1 METTV
6 SYARLVRPA
15 IDRVYVG
22 ARWAARP
29 RMEAFY
35 AERGCE
41 LGAENSFFS
50 GVLARPMPAAA
61 LVDGLVYGDGDMSR
75 ELEQG
80 IFVRD
85 DEGAWHL
92 TDLGRELVLFAQ
104 RATGE
109 AAEELW
115 GALLPGML
123 PGLSIVPRLAELV
136 GRVLAHAQAS
146 GGPAFR
152 AMSPPYEPADASPA
166 LLLVTRLGSLR
177 HHRADAHRAAWR
189 AAGLTA
195 DGIRAL
201 PDGPERAAIE
211 ADTDRRDEPAYA
223 VLTEAERW
231 ELLAGLA
238 ALPN

>member
-1 METTV
+1 M

-50 GVLARPMPAAA
+50 GVLARPMPAEA
-61 LVDGLVYGDGDMSR
+61 L
-75 ELEQG
+75 
-80 IFVRD
+80 
-85 DEGAWHL
+85 
-92 TDLGRELVLFAQ
+92 
-104 RATGE
+104 
-109 AAEELW
+109 
-115 GALLPGML
+115 
-123 PGLSIVPRLAELV
+123 
-136 GRVLAHAQAS
+136 
-146 GGPAFR
+146 
-152 AMSPPYEPADASPA
+152 
-166 LLLVTRLGSLR
+166 
-177 HHRADAHRAAWR
+177 
-189 AAGLTA
+189 A

-223 VLTEAERW
+223 VLSEAERW

>member
-1 METTV
+1 M

-35 AERGCE
+35 AERGCD
-41 LGAENSFFS
+41 LGTENSLFS
-50 GVLARPMPAAA
+50 GVLARPVPAEA
-61 LVDGLVYGDGDMSR
+61 LADGLVYTSGSMDK
-75 ELEQG
+75 ELAQG
-80 IFVRD
+80 VFVRD

-92 TDLGRELVLFAQ
+92 TELGRELASFAQ

-109 AAEELW
+109 AAEEKW
-115 GALLPGML
+115 AMLPRVL
-123 PGLSIVPRLAELV
+123 PGLSIVPRLVALV
-136 GRVLAHAQAS
+136 GRVLAHGRAS
-146 GGPAFR
+146 GGPAFQ
-152 AMSPPYEPADASPA
+152 AMSPPYEPDGASPA

-211 ADTDRRDEPAYA
+211 AETDRRDEPAYA

>member
-22 ARWAARP
+22 ARWGARA

-35 AERGCE
+35 AERGCT

-50 GVLARPMPAAA
+50 GVLARPMPAEA
-61 LVDGLVYGDGDMSR
+61 LADGLVYTSGSMAE

-80 IFVRD
+80 VVVRD
-85 DEGAWHL
+85 TEGAWHL
-92 TDLGRELVLFAQ
+92 TDLGRELTLFAQ

-109 AAEELW
+109 AAEEQW
-115 GALLPGML
+115 TML
-123 PGLSIVPRLAELV
+123 PGLSIVPRLADLV
-136 GRVLAHAQAS
+136 GRVLTHAQAT
-146 GGPAFR
+146 GGPVFR
-152 AMSPPYEPADASPA
+152 AMSPPYEPAGASPA

-195 DGIRAL
+195 DEIRTL
-201 PDGPERAAIE
+201 PDGPQRAAIE

-223 VLTEAERW
+223 ALTEAERW

>member
-1 METTV
+1 M
-6 SYARLVRPA
+6 SYARLIRPV

-22 ARWAARP
+22 ARWAARA

-35 AERGCE
+35 AERGCA

-50 GVLARPMPAAA
+50 GVLARPMSAEA
-61 LVDGLVYGDGDMSR
+61 LTDGLVYTDGSMDA
-75 ELEQG
+75 ELARG
-80 IFVRD
+80 IFVRAD
-85 DEGAWHL
+85 DGAWHL
-92 TDLGRELVLFAQ
+92 TDLGRELALFAQ

-115 GALLPGML
+115 SRLPGVL

-136 GRVLAHAQAS
+136 GRVLAHGQAT
-146 GGPAFR
+146 GGPVFR
-152 AMSPPYEPADASPA
+152 AMSPPYEPEGASPA
-166 LLLVTRLGSLR
+166 VLLTTRLGSLR

-211 ADTDRRDEPAYA
+211 AETDRRDAPAYA

-231 ELLAGLA
+231 ELLANLG
-238 ALPN
+238 ALPG

>member
-1 METTV
+1 M
-6 SYARLVRPA
+6 SYARLIRPA

-35 AERGCE
+35 AERGCD

-50 GVLARPMPAAA
+50 GVLARPMPAEA
-61 LVDGLVYGDGDMSR
+61 LADGLVYTSGSMEK
-75 ELEQG
+75 ELKQG

-92 TDLGRELVLFAQ
+92 TELGRELTLFAQ

-115 GALLPGML
+115 GALLPGVL
-123 PGLSIVPRLAELV
+123 PGLTIVPRLADLV
-136 GRVLAHAQAS
+136 GRVLAHGQAT

-152 AMSPPYEPADASPA
+152 AMSPPYEPAGASPA

-189 AAGLTA
+189 AADLTA
-195 DGIRAL
+195 DEIRAL
-201 PDGPERAAIE
+201 PDGPVRAAVE

-223 VLTEAERW
+223 VLTDAERW

>member
-6 SYARLVRPA
+6 SYARLIRPA
-15 IDRVYVG
+15 IDRVYMG
-22 ARWAARP
+22 ARLKARP
-29 RMEAFY
+29 RMAAFY
-35 AERGCE
+35 AERGHE
-41 LGAENSFFS
+41 LGMENTLFS
-50 GVLARPMPAAA
+50 GVLARPLPAEA
-61 LVDGLVYGDGDMSR
+61 LADGLVYTGVDLSR
-75 ELEQG
+75 ELAQG
-80 IFVRD
+80 VFVRD

-92 TDLGRELVLFAQ
+92 TERGRELASFGQ

-115 GALLPGML
+115 GTRPEVL
-123 PGLSIVPRLAELV
+123 PGLSVVPRLAELV
-136 GRVLAHAQAS
+136 GRVLAHAQAT

-152 AMSPPYEPADASPA
+152 AMSPPYEPAGASPA

-195 DGIRAL
+195 EEIRAL
-201 PDGPERAAIE
+201 PDGPDRAPIE

>member
-6 SYARLVRPA
+6 SYARLIRPA

-29 RMEAFY
+29 RMEKFY
-35 AERGCE
+35 AERGAD
-41 LGAENSFFS
+41 LGYENSFFS
-50 GVLARPMPAAA
+50 GVLARPMPAEA
-61 LVDGLVYGDGDMSR
+61 LADGLAYTDGDMSR
-75 ELEQG
+75 ELAQG
-80 IFVRD
+80 VTTVD
-85 DEGAWHL
+85 ADGAWHL
-92 TDLGRELVLFAQ
+92 TERGRELALFAQ
-104 RATGE
+104 RATAE

-115 GALLPGML
+115 SDLPGML
-123 PGLSIVPRLAELV
+123 PGLRIVPRLADLV
-136 GRVLAHAQAS
+136 GRVLAHGQAT

-152 AMSPPYEPADASPA
+152 AMSPPYEPDGASPA

-195 DGIRAL
+195 DEIRAL

-211 ADTDRRDEPAYA
+211 AETDRRDEPAYA
-223 VLTEAERW
+223 VLTDAERW

>member
-15 IDRVYVG
+15 VDRVYVG

-50 GVLARPMPAAA
+50 GVLARPMPAEA
-61 LVDGLVYGDGDMSR
+61 LADGLAYGDGNMSR

-85 DEGAWHL
+85 DAGAWHL

-109 AAEELW
+109 AAEQKW
-115 GALLPGML
+115 GML
-123 PGLSIVPRLAELV
+123 PGVLPGLVVVPRLAELV
-136 GRVLAHAQAS
+136 GRVLAHAQAT

-152 AMSPPYEPADASPA
+152 AMSPPYEPEGASPA

>member
-35 AERGCE
+35 AERGCD

-50 GVLARPMPAAA
+50 GVLARPMPAEA
-61 LVDGLVYGDGDMSR
+61 LADGLAYGDGDMSR

-109 AAEELW
+109 AAEEKW
-115 GALLPGML
+115 GML
-123 PGLSIVPRLAELV
+123 PGVLPGLVVVPRLAELV
-136 GRVLAHAQAS
+136 GRVLAHAQAT
-146 GGPAFR
+146 GGPAFH
-152 AMSPPYEPADASPA
+152 AMSPPYEPEGASAA

-195 DGIRAL
+195 AEIRAL

>member
-6 SYARLVRPA
+6 SYARLIRPV
-15 IDRVYVG
+15 IDRVYVA

-35 AERGCE
+35 AERGVD
-41 LGAENSFFS
+41 LGYENSFFS
-50 GVLARPMPAAA
+50 GVLARPMPADA
-61 LVDGLVYGDGDMSR
+61 LADGLIYTDGDMSR
-75 ELEQG
+75 ELAQG
-80 IFVRD
+80 VTKVD
-85 DEGAWHL
+85 AEGTWHL
-92 TDLGRELVLFAQ
+92 TELGRELALFAQ
-104 RATGE
+104 RATAE

-115 GALLPGML
+115 SSGPSML
-123 PGLSIVPRLAELV
+123 PGLAAVPRLAELV
-136 GRVLAHAQAS
+136 GRVLEHGLAT

-152 AMSPPYEPADASPA
+152 AMTPPYEPDDASPA
-166 LLLVTRLGSLR
+166 MLLTTRLGSLR

-211 ADTDRRDEPAYA
+211 AETDRRDEPAYA
-223 VLTEAERW
+223 VLSEAERE
-231 ELLAGLA
+231 ELLAGLG
-238 ALPN
+238 ALPG

>member
-1 METTV
+1 M

-22 ARWAARP
+22 ARWGARA

-35 AERGCE
+35 AERGCT

-50 GVLARPMPAAA
+50 GVLARPMPAEA
-61 LVDGLVYGDGDMSR
+61 LADGLVYTSGSMAE

-80 IFVRD
+80 VVVRD
-85 DEGAWHL
+85 TEGAWHL
-92 TDLGRELVLFAQ
+92 TDLGRELTLFAQ

-109 AAEELW
+109 AAEEQW
-115 GALLPGML
+115 TML
-123 PGLSIVPRLAELV
+123 PGLSIVPRLADLV
-136 GRVLAHAQAS
+136 GRVLTHAQAT
-146 GGPAFR
+146 GGPVFR
-152 AMSPPYEPADASPA
+152 AMSPPYEPAGASPA

-195 DGIRAL
+195 DEIRTL
-201 PDGPERAAIE
+201 PDGPQRAAIE

-223 VLTEAERW
+223 ALTEAERW